1 MTMAWISDFHDKTI
15 LKMTKLLCSQRHQ
28 RLFVTTS
35 FECALSDGLS
45 EMAQHKSLL
54 PLVGQ
59 ICAIWTSPCNIWNFP
74 TARYPI
80 QVQSKPNVA
89 YLELSRQIQHLQPM
103 PKKPYISSSLSGR
116 LKIDRLLIETFHPLV
131 HLLLSHLFP
140 RGDFKKWNWHLG
152 INKSVRTFQ
161 SRQLSG
167 TWKRIWDGSVRSK
180 FRNRLEKVRF

>member
-1 MTMAWISDFHDKTI
+1 
-15 LKMTKLLCSQRHQ
+15 MTKLLCSQRHQ

-74 TARYPI
+74 TGPVSHPSSI
-80 QVQSKPNVA
+80 QAKCSLPWVIKTNTTSSAPA
-89 YLELSRQIQHLQPM
+89 
-103 PKKPYISSSLSGR
+103 KKPYISSSLSGR
-116 LKIDRLLIETFHPLV
+116 LKIDRHLIETFHPLV

>member
-1 MTMAWISDFHDKTI
+1 
-15 LKMTKLLCSQRHQ
+15 MTKSFCSHWHQ
-28 RLFVTTS
+28 KLFVPTS
-35 FECALSDGLS
+35 IGCALRDALS
-45 EMAQHKSLL
+45 EMTQHKALL
-54 PLVGQ
+54 PVVGQ

-74 TARYPI
+74 TGPVSHPSSI
-80 QVQSKPNVA
+80 QAKCSLSWVIKPHTTSSANA
-89 YLELSRQIQHLQPM
+89 
-103 PKKPYISSSLSGR
+103 KKPYISSSLSGR

-140 RGDFKKWNWHLG
+140 RGDLKKWNWHLG

-180 FRNRLEKVRF
+180 FRKRLEKGRF